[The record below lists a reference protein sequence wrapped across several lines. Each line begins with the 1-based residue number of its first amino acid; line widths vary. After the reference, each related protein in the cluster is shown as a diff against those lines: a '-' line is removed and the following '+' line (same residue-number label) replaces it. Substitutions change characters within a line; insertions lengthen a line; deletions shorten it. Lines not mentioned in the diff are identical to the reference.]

1 MRAIKKIT
9 AFLLAMVMVL
19 SLAPSVF
26 AAEEPKI
33 TVAVDKTSVK
43 AGETVTFT
51 YESTAA
57 VAEMTNLDVCLAYD
71 GDVFEYVSV
80 DTEDSVWFENPRVRS
95 RYTLLGYPMFRLSED
110 KDDEEDVDA
119 GKMFSV
125 TFRALETIT
134 DVKEASFYNHDS
146 LTVWEYEWEEHKA
159 VDGYFDHSKDDP
171 IYVVVTP
178 KGTEPIATPTGYS
191 VSMGADQTVAADQKV
206 LIPVTVN
213 SSRATVTGFNAYDM
227 TFTYNPAALTLNTAS
242 DAAANLTVE
251 DNNGTVRVRRYGA
264 TQALGEAL
272 ALDFTAIKAASSTV
286 TLTAAKFD
294 IDANS
299 INFDAPNAT
308 ITDADTTVKGLW
320 NVSLPDGFLS
330 TAANGSTLVENGGDF
345 TFKTTDTHYEYYL
358 NITTNGATNI
368 VKMDNATYT
377 IKNVTDNVTVTVDNK
392 IGKTYTIN
400 YVVVDNTTTENKA
413 TVADLVE
420 YTGTTVQYPNDY
432 KFTVKFPGTGYVV
445 RVGIE
450 PNKNKRDYVRQEN
463 GDYVYTLLGSSLTGD
478 ENNEITITLTKQENT
493 SQHKIEVVGSGS
505 DAFSEN
511 NALTFYSGENYTF
524 TLNKNDT
531 YYDYSVLVYYWQQNI
546 GGNGGKNIR
555 MEYKDNGDGT
565 YTIIDMPYADVTI
578 SINKM
583 AKAIDPD
590 AVEVSTYVEL
600 DNKTVFK
607 VVVQGS
613 HELLNRDQTT
623 YSYTWFTYDGQKMY
637 CNPRYTKFAGN
648 GSSSSVYLVMVDKG
662 ETLTKEDAMAKLGIV
677 TSTKQENLDQLL
689 EVGSD
694 VNEDGIGGVGINRR
708 DVNDVQLIYDLYN
721 GLYDSF
727 ETVSMRKFLKA
738 DVNYDGVLDSQDAVK
753 LAGELLAD

>member
-1 MRAIKKIT
+1 
-9 AFLLAMVMVL
+9 MVL

-80 DTEDSVWFENPRVRS
+80 DTEDSVWFENPRVKS

-272 ALDFTAIKAASSTV
+272 ALDFTANKAASSTV
-286 TLTAAKFD
+286 TLNAAKFD

-299 INFDAPNAT
+299 INFDAPEAT
-308 ITDADTTVKGLW
+308 ISDADTTVKALW

-413 TVADLVE
+413 TVADLVA
-420 YTGTTVQYPNDY
+420 YSTTTVQYPNDY
-432 KFTVKFPGTGYVV
+432 KFTVKFPGTGYEVW
-445 RVGIE
+445 VGIE
-450 PNKNKRDYVRQEN
+450 PYQNKRDYVRQEN

-478 ENNEITITLTKQENT
+478 ENNEITITLTKRENT

-613 HELLNRDQTT
+613 HELLNRDQST

-662 ETLTKEDAMAKLGIV
+662 ETLTKKDAMAKLGIV

-727 ETVSMRKFLKA
+727 ERVSMRKFLKA

>member
-1 MRAIKKIT
+1 
-9 AFLLAMVMVL
+9 MVMVL
-19 SLAPSVF
+19 SLVTTAF
-26 AAEEPKI
+26 AAAEI
-33 TVAVDKTSVK
+33 GQIFTLTFDNKTPH
-43 AGETVTFT
+43 AGEIITATIYLDQTPSDYYKVTATLKYNKDVLTYESYTCSWEGMTCTVTKKNPGDDKSNVYFKIDSKKGKDTDILNKIQTRQTGAFATVTFK
-51 YESTAA
+51 
-57 VAEMTNLDVCLAYD
+57 VN
-71 GDVFEYVSV
+71 
-80 DTEDSVWFENPRVRS
+80 DSCKVGQAIN
-95 RYTLLGYPMFRLSED
+95 YTFLG
-110 KDDEEDVDA
+110 
-119 GKMFSV
+119 
-125 TFRALETIT
+125 
-134 DVKEASFYNHDS
+134 SFYDAKAMAAINNARVTGS
-146 LTVWEYEWEEHKA
+146 LAVNEQGGSIITV
-159 VDGYFDHSKDDP
+159 
-171 IYVVVTP
+171 P
-178 KGTEPIATPTGYS
+178 KTETGYS
-191 VSMGADQTVAADQKV
+191 VSMGADQQVAAGQQV
-206 LIPVTVN
+206 RIPVAVA
-213 SSRATVTGFNAYDM
+213 SSEKNITGFNAYDM
-227 TFTYNPAALTLNTAS
+227 TFTYDPAALTLNTKT
-242 DAAANLTVE
+242 DDAANLTVE
-251 DNNGTVRVRRYGA
+251 DNGGNVRVRRYGD
-264 TQALGEAL
+264 TVALGEAL
-272 ALDFTAIKAASSTV
+272 ALEFTANKATSSTV

-299 INFDAPNAT
+299 INFDAPDAA
-308 ITDADTTVKGLW
+308 ISDADTVVKGLW
-320 NVSLPDGFLS
+320 KVTLPDGFLS

-358 NITTNGATNI
+358 NITTNGATDI

-413 TVADLVE
+413 TVADLVA
-420 YTGTTVQYPNDY
+420 YSTTTVQYPNDY

-445 RVGIE
+445 WVGIE
-450 PNKNKRDYVRQEN
+450 PYQNKRDYVRQEN

>member
-1 MRAIKKIT
+1 
-9 AFLLAMVMVL
+9 MVL
-19 SLAPSVF
+19 SLIPSAF
-26 AAEEPKI
+26 AADDDYFDVTFDNQEPAAGDEITATVTLKKQFGMNTVKSLSWSFRYNSDYMTCTNVNLNGQTFKYSLNEKKSGEYASNISFSEYSDTSRWCSVPKGFKFEFTFEVTDDAAGQVLNTSLDCYTYGKKFKLLSSEENFYNL
-33 TVAVDKTSVK
+33 TVADST
-43 AGETVTFT
+43 GEPRP
-51 YESTAA
+51 TA
-57 VAEMTNLDVCLAYD
+57 
-71 GDVFEYVSV
+71 
-80 DTEDSVWFENPRVRS
+80 
-95 RYTLLGYPMFRLSED
+95 
-110 KDDEEDVDA
+110 
-119 GKMFSV
+119 
-125 TFRALETIT
+125 
-134 DVKEASFYNHDS
+134 
-146 LTVWEYEWEEHKA
+146 
-159 VDGYFDHSKDDP
+159 
-171 IYVVVTP
+171 
-178 KGTEPIATPTGYS
+178 TGYS
-191 VSMGADQTVAADQKV
+191 VSMAADQQV
-206 LIPVTVN
+206 AAGNTVSIPVTVA
-213 SSRATVTGFNAYDM
+213 SSKKKITGFNAYDM
-227 TFTYNPAALTLNTAS
+227 TFTYDPAALTLNTTS

-264 TQALGEAL
+264 TQELGTALT
-272 ALDFTAIKAASSTV
+272 LDFTANKATSSTV

-299 INFDAPNAT
+299 INFDAPDAA
-308 ITDADTTVKGLW
+308 ISDADTTVKALW

-413 TVADLVE
+413 TVADLVA
-420 YTGTTVQYPNDY
+420 YTATTVQYPNDY

-445 RVGIE
+445 GVGIE
-450 PNKNKRDYVRQEN
+450 PDKNKRDYVRQEN

-478 ENNEITITLTKQENT
+478 ENNEITITLTKRENT

-531 YYDYSVLVYYWQQNI
+531 YYDYSVLVYYWKQNI

-578 SINKM
+578 SISKM

-590 AVEVSTYVEL
+590 AVEVSTYVQL

-662 ETLTKEDAMAKLGIV
+662 ETLTKEDAMAKLSIV
-677 TSTKQENLDQLL
+677 TSTEQENKDQTLK
-689 EVGSD
+689 VGSD
-694 VNEDGIGGVGINRR
+694 VNEDEYNRR

-721 GLYDSF
+721 GLHDSF

-738 DVNYDGVLDSQDAVK
+738 DVNCDGVLDSQDAVK
-753 LAGELLAD
+753 LAGELFL

>member
-1 MRAIKKIT
+1 MRAVKKIT

-19 SLAPSVF
+19 SLIPSAF
-26 AAEEPKI
+26 AADDDYFDVTFDNQEPAAGDEI
-33 TVAVDKTSVK
+33 TATVTLKKQFGMNTVKSLSWGFRYNSDYMTCTNVNLNGQTFKYSLNEKKSGEYASNISFYEYSDTSHWTSVPK
-43 AGETVTFT
+43 GFKFEFTFEVTDEAAGQALNTSLDCYT
-51 YESTAA
+51 YGKKFKLLSSE
-57 VAEMTNLDVCLAYD
+57 
-71 GDVFEYVSV
+71 
-80 DTEDSVWFENPRVRS
+80 EN
-95 RYTLLGYPMFRLSED
+95 
-110 KDDEEDVDA
+110 
-119 GKMFSV
+119 
-125 TFRALETIT
+125 
-134 DVKEASFYNHDS
+134 FYS
-146 LTVWEYEWEEHKA
+146 LTVA
-159 VDGYFDHSKDDP
+159 A
-171 IYVVVTP
+171 
-178 KGTEPIATPTGYS
+178 GTGEPRPTATGYS
-191 VSMGADQTVAADQKV
+191 VSMAADQQVAAGKTV
-206 LIPVTVN
+206 SIPVTVA
-213 SSRATVTGFNAYDM
+213 SSKKKITGFNAYDM
-227 TFTYNPAALTLNTAS
+227 TFTYDPAALTLNTTS
-242 DAAANLTVE
+242 DSAANLTVE

-264 TQALGEAL
+264 TQELGTAL
-272 ALDFTAIKAASSTV
+272 ALEFTANKAASSTV
-286 TLTAAKFD
+286 TLTNAKFD

-299 INFDAPNAT
+299 INFDAPAAA
-308 ITDADTTVKGLW
+308 ITDADTAVKALWTVT
-320 NVSLPDGFLS
+320 LPDGFLS
-330 TAANGSTLVENGGDF
+330 TAANASTLVEDGGDF
-345 TFKTTDTHYEYYL
+345 TFKATDTHYEYYL
-358 NITTNGATNI
+358 NITTNGATSI
-368 VKMDNATYT
+368 KKMDKATYT

-392 IGKTYTIN
+392 IGKTYTIKF
-400 YVVVDNTTTENKA
+400 VAVDSTTTVEEDKA
-413 TVADLVE
+413 TVDDLVA
-420 YTGTTVQYPNDY
+420 YSTTTVQYPNDY

-445 RVGIE
+445 GVGIE
-450 PNKNKRDYVRQEN
+450 PDKNKRDYVRQEN

-478 ENNEITITLTKQENT
+478 ENNEITITLTKRENT

-531 YYDYSVLVYYWQQNI
+531 YYDYSVLVYYWKQNI

-578 SINKM
+578 SISKM

-607 VVVQGS
+607 VVVVQGS

-662 ETLTKEDAMAKLGIV
+662 ETLTKEDAMAKLSIV
-677 TSTKQENLDQLL
+677 TSTEQENKDQTLK
-689 EVGSD
+689 VGSD

-738 DVNYDGVLDSQDAVK
+738 DVNCDGVLDSQDAVK
-753 LAGELLAD
+753 LAGELFL

>member
-1 MRAIKKIT
+1 MRSMKKIT

-19 SLAPSVF
+19 SLIPSAF
-26 AAEEPKI
+26 AADDDYFDVTFDNQEPAAGDEITATVTLKKQFGMNTVKSLSWSFRYNSDYMTCTNVNLNGQTFKYSLNEKKSGEYASNISFSEYSDTSRWCSVPKGFKFEFTFEVTDDAAGQVLNTSLDCYTYGKKFKLLSSEENFYNL
-33 TVAVDKTSVK
+33 TVADST
-43 AGETVTFT
+43 GEPRP
-51 YESTAA
+51 TA
-57 VAEMTNLDVCLAYD
+57 
-71 GDVFEYVSV
+71 
-80 DTEDSVWFENPRVRS
+80 
-95 RYTLLGYPMFRLSED
+95 
-110 KDDEEDVDA
+110 
-119 GKMFSV
+119 
-125 TFRALETIT
+125 
-134 DVKEASFYNHDS
+134 
-146 LTVWEYEWEEHKA
+146 
-159 VDGYFDHSKDDP
+159 
-171 IYVVVTP
+171 
-178 KGTEPIATPTGYS
+178 TGYT
-191 VSMGADQTVAADQKV
+191 VSMAADQQV
-206 LIPVTVN
+206 AAGNTVSIPVTVA
-213 SSRATVTGFNAYDM
+213 SSKKKITGFNAYDM
-227 TFTYNPAALTLNTAS
+227 TFTYDPAALTLNTTS
-242 DAAANLTVE
+242 DDAANLTVE
-251 DNNGTVRVRRYGA
+251 DNNGSVRVRRYGA

-272 ALDFTAIKAASSTV
+272 ALDFTAKKAASSTV
-286 TLTAAKFD
+286 KLNAAKFD

-299 INFDAPNAT
+299 INFDAPDAT
-308 ITDADTTVKGLW
+308 ITDADTVVKSLW
-320 NVSLPDGFLS
+320 KVTLPDGFLS
-330 TAANGSTLVENGGDF
+330 TADDSMLVEDGKDF
-345 TFKTTDTHYEYYL
+345 TFKATDTHYEYYL
-358 NITTNGATNI
+358 NITTNGATSI
-368 VKMDNATYT
+368 VKMDKATYT

-400 YVVVDNTTTENKA
+400 YVVVDDTTTENKA
-413 TVADLVE
+413 TVADLVA
-420 YTGTTVQYPNDY
+420 YTATTVQYPNDY

-445 RVGIE
+445 GVGIE
-450 PNKNKRDYVRQEN
+450 PYQNKRDYVRQEN

-511 NALTFYSGENYTF
+511 NALTFYSDENYTF

-531 YYDYSVLVYYWQQNI
+531 YYDYSVLVYYWKQNI

-578 SINKM
+578 SISKM

-600 DNKTVFK
+600 NNKTVFK

-662 ETLTKEDAMAKLGIV
+662 ETLTKEDAMEKLGIV
-677 TSTKQENLDQLL
+677 TSTEQENKDQTLT
-689 EVGSD
+689 VGSD

-721 GLYDSF
+721 RRYDSF

>member
-1 MRAIKKIT
+1 MKKIT

-19 SLAPSVF
+19 SLIPSAF
-26 AAEEPKI
+26 AADDDYFDVTFDNQEPAAGDEITATVTLKKQFGMNTVKSLSWSFRYNSDYMTCTNVNLNGQTFKYSLNEKKSGEYASNISFSEYSDTSRWCSVPKGFKFEFTFEVTDDAAGQALNTSLDCYTYGKKFKLLSSEENFYNL
-33 TVAVDKTSVK
+33 TVADST
-43 AGETVTFT
+43 GEPRP
-51 YESTAA
+51 TA
-57 VAEMTNLDVCLAYD
+57 
-71 GDVFEYVSV
+71 
-80 DTEDSVWFENPRVRS
+80 
-95 RYTLLGYPMFRLSED
+95 
-110 KDDEEDVDA
+110 
-119 GKMFSV
+119 
-125 TFRALETIT
+125 
-134 DVKEASFYNHDS
+134 
-146 LTVWEYEWEEHKA
+146 
-159 VDGYFDHSKDDP
+159 
-171 IYVVVTP
+171 
-178 KGTEPIATPTGYS
+178 TGYT
-191 VSMGADQTVAADQKV
+191 VSMAADQQV
-206 LIPVTVN
+206 AAGNTVSIPVTVA
-213 SSRATVTGFNAYDM
+213 SSKKKITGFNAYDM
-227 TFTYNPAALTLNTAS
+227 TFTYDPAALTLNTTS
-242 DAAANLTVE
+242 DDAANLTVE
-251 DNNGTVRVRRYGA
+251 DNNGSVRVRRYGA

-272 ALDFTAIKAASSTV
+272 ALDFTAKKAASSTV
-286 TLTAAKFD
+286 KLNAAKFD

-299 INFDAPNAT
+299 INFDAPDAT
-308 ITDADTTVKGLW
+308 ITDADTVVKSLW
-320 NVSLPDGFLS
+320 KVTLPDGFLS
-330 TAANGSTLVENGGDF
+330 TADDSMLVEDGKDF
-345 TFKTTDTHYEYYL
+345 TFKATDTHYEYYL
-358 NITTNGATNI
+358 NITTNGATSI
-368 VKMDNATYT
+368 VKMDKATYT

-413 TVADLVE
+413 TVADLVA
-420 YTGTTVQYPNDY
+420 YTATTVQYPNDY

-445 RVGIE
+445 GVGIE
-450 PNKNKRDYVRQEN
+450 PDKNKRDYVRQEN

-478 ENNEITITLTKQENT
+478 ENNEITITLTKRENT

-531 YYDYSVLVYYWQQNI
+531 YYDYSVLVYYWKQNI

-578 SINKM
+578 SISKM

-662 ETLTKEDAMAKLGIV
+662 ETLTKEDATAKLSIV
-677 TSTKQENLDQLL
+677 TSTEQENKDQTLK
-689 EVGSD
+689 VGSD

-721 GLYDSF
+721 RRYDSF

-753 LAGELLAD
+753 LAGELFL

>member
-1 MRAIKKIT
+1 
-9 AFLLAMVMVL
+9 MVMVL
-19 SLAPSVF
+19 SLATTVY
-26 AAEEPKI
+26 AAGADSPMVI
-33 TVAVDKTSVK
+33 TTVDKTAVK
-43 AGETVTFT
+43 PG
-51 YESTAA
+51 
-57 VAEMTNLDVCLAYD
+57 
-71 GDVFEYVSV
+71 
-80 DTEDSVWFENPRVRS
+80 
-95 RYTLLGYPMFRLSED
+95 
-110 KDDEEDVDA
+110 
-119 GKMFSV
+119 
-125 TFRALETIT
+125 ETIT
-134 DVKEASFYNHDS
+134 VTYTLDHDLDKMTRLDIALRFDASLVQFEGTDFEGSVWYDNPTQNKAIVSGDENFVRIKQNKNSNTATIAAGKICSITFKALEEISTAQSALFYNNNS
-146 LTVWEYEWEEHKA
+146 GLTKSGIRVNAKYYY
-159 VDGYFDHSKDDP
+159 VDGTGFASGVDDP
-171 IYVVVTP
+171 ITVNIMPDGSSITVP
-178 KGTEPIATPTGYS
+178 KVETGYS
-191 VSMGADQTVAADQKV
+191 VSMGADQQVAAGQKV
-206 LIPVTVN
+206 RIPVNVA
-213 SSRATVTGFNAYDM
+213 SSEKKITGFNAYDM
-227 TFTYNPAALTLNTAS
+227 TFTYDPTALTLNTKTG
-242 DAAANLTVE
+242 DADNLTVE

-272 ALDFTAIKAASSTV
+272 ALDFTANKAATSTV

-308 ITDADTTVKGLW
+308 ISDADTTVKALW

-400 YVVVDNTTTENKA
+400 YVVEDNTTTENKA

-450 PNKNKRDYVRQEN
+450 PDKNKRDYVRQEN

-478 ENNEITITLTKQENT
+478 ENNEITITLTKRENT

-662 ETLTKEDAMAKLGIV
+662 EKLTKEDAMAKLGIV

-753 LAGELLAD
+753 LAGELFAD

>member
-1 MRAIKKIT
+1 
-9 AFLLAMVMVL
+9 MVMVL
-19 SLAPSVF
+19 SLVPSAF
-26 AAEEPKI
+26 AADGDTMVKL
-33 TVAVDKTSVK
+33 TVDKTTVK
-43 AGETVTFT
+43 PGETVTFT
-51 YESTAA
+51 YALDHDLEY
-57 VAEMTNLDVCLAYD
+57 MTRLCLVLRYD
-71 GDVFEYVSV
+71 AKLFKFVSM
-80 DTEDSVWFENPRVRS
+80 DTDNSVWFTKPKTNGDGAEEYNDVNFVRIWQN
-95 RYTLLGYPMFRLSED
+95 RNRNED
-110 KDDEEDVDA
+110 TISAGKICSITFMALDSITSAQKAEFYDPGKAFLYRSSIMVDEEYYYV
-119 GKMFSV
+119 
-125 TFRALETIT
+125 E
-134 DVKEASFYNHDS
+134 
-146 LTVWEYEWEEHKA
+146 
-159 VDGYFDHSKDDP
+159 DGNFDHSVDDP
-171 IYVVVTP
+171 IQVNIMPDGSSITVP
-178 KGTEPIATPTGYS
+178 KTETDYS
-191 VSMGADQTVAADQKV
+191 VSMAADQQAAAGEKV
-206 LIPVTVN
+206 LIPVTVA
-213 SSRATVTGFNAYDM
+213 SSKKKITGFNAYDM
-227 TFTYNPAALTLNTAS
+227 TFTYDPAALTLNTAS
-242 DAAANLTVE
+242 NADANLTVE
-251 DNNGTVRVRRYGA
+251 DNNGSVRVRRYGA

-272 ALDFTAIKAASSTV
+272 ALDFTANKAATSTV
-286 TLTAAKFD
+286 TLTNAKFD

-308 ITDADTTVKGLW
+308 ISDADTVVKGLW
-320 NVSLPDGFLS
+320 KVTLPDGFLS
-330 TAANGSTLVENGGDF
+330 TAANGSMLVEDGQDF
-345 TFKTTDTHYEYYL
+345 TFRATDTHYEYVL
-358 NITTNGATNI
+358 KINGELVEMKTA
-368 VKMDNATYT
+368 KYT
-377 IKNVTDNVTVTVDNK
+377 IKNVTANQNVEFVAKN
-392 IGKTYTIN
+392 GKTYTIKFA
-400 YVVVDNTTTENKA
+400 VEDNTTTENKA
-413 TVADLVE
+413 TVADLVA
-420 YTGTTVQYPNDY
+420 YSTTTVQYPNDY

-445 RVGIE
+445 GVGIE
-450 PNKNKRDYVRQEN
+450 PDKNKRDYVRQEN

-478 ENNEITITLTKQENT
+478 ENNEITITLTKRENT

-531 YYDYSVLVYYWQQNI
+531 YYDYSVLVYYWKQNI

-662 ETLTKEDAMAKLGIV
+662 GTLTKEDAMAKLSIV
-677 TSTKQENLDQLL
+677 TSTEQENKDQTLK
-689 EVGSD
+689 VGSD

-721 GLYDSF
+721 RQYDSF

>member
-1 MRAIKKIT
+1 
-9 AFLLAMVMVL
+9 MVL
-19 SLAPSVF
+19 SLVTTAVYAAGDDAGMSIFFDNNAPQAGDTITITLNVNRIFSDAAILETYLDFGEDVTYVKTEFLNVELNSRMIDSSRLHIYGWGDEDEEIAQKVKSIPTGAF
-26 AAEEPKI
+26 ARITFKI
-33 TVAVDKTSVK
+33 SEYAAGKTL
-43 AGETVTFT
+43 
-51 YESTAA
+51 
-57 VAEMTNLDVCLAYD
+57 N
-71 GDVFEYVSV
+71 
-80 DTEDSVWFENPRVRS
+80 
-95 RYTLLGYPMFRLSED
+95 FRLRGEF
-110 KDDEEDVDA
+110 DDIDWDTLNDWDDNY
-119 GKMFSV
+119 SV
-125 TFRALETIT
+125 EVTG
-134 DVKEASFYNHDS
+134 S
-146 LTVWEYEWEEHKA
+146 A
-159 VDGYFDHSKDDP
+159 VEKP
-171 IYVVVTP
+171 T
-178 KGTEPIATPTGYS
+178 ATGYS
-191 VSMGADQTVAADQKV
+191 VSMGADQQVAADQKV
-206 LIPVTVN
+206 RIPVTVT
-213 SSRATVTGFNAYDM
+213 SSEKNITGFNAYDM
-227 TFTYNPAALTLNTAS
+227 IFTYDPAALTLNTKT
-242 DAAANLTVE
+242 DDAANLTVE
-251 DNNGTVRVRRYGA
+251 DKDGTVRIRRYGA

-272 ALDFTAIKAASSTV
+272 ALDFTANKAASSTV
-286 TLTAAKFD
+286 KLNAAKFD

-299 INFDAPNAT
+299 INFDAPKAA
-308 ITDADTTVKGLW
+308 ISDADTTVKALW

-413 TVADLVE
+413 TVADLVA
-420 YTGTTVQYPNDY
+420 YSTTTVQYPNDY

-445 RVGIE
+445 WVGIE

>member
-1 MRAIKKIT
+1 
-9 AFLLAMVMVL
+9 MVL
-19 SLAPSVF
+19 SLIPSAF
-26 AAEEPKI
+26 AADDDYFDVTFDNQEPAAGDEITATVTLKKQFGMNTVKSLSWSFRYNSDYMTCTNVNLNGQTFKYSLNEKKSDEYASNISFSEYSDTSRWCSVPKGFKFEFTFEVTDDAAGQVLNTSLDCYTYGKKFKLLSSEENFYNL
-33 TVAVDKTSVK
+33 TVADST
-43 AGETVTFT
+43 GEPRP
-51 YESTAA
+51 TA
-57 VAEMTNLDVCLAYD
+57 
-71 GDVFEYVSV
+71 
-80 DTEDSVWFENPRVRS
+80 
-95 RYTLLGYPMFRLSED
+95 
-110 KDDEEDVDA
+110 
-119 GKMFSV
+119 
-125 TFRALETIT
+125 
-134 DVKEASFYNHDS
+134 
-146 LTVWEYEWEEHKA
+146 
-159 VDGYFDHSKDDP
+159 
-171 IYVVVTP
+171 
-178 KGTEPIATPTGYS
+178 TGYS
-191 VSMGADQTVAADQKV
+191 VSMAADQQV
-206 LIPVTVN
+206 AAGNTVSIPVTVA
-213 SSRATVTGFNAYDM
+213 SSKKKITGFNAYDM
-227 TFTYNPAALTLNTAS
+227 TFTYDPAALTLNTTS

-264 TQALGEAL
+264 TQELGTALT
-272 ALDFTAIKAASSTV
+272 LDFTANKATSSTV

-299 INFDAPNAT
+299 INFDAPDAA
-308 ITDADTTVKGLW
+308 ISDADTTVKALW

-413 TVADLVE
+413 TVADLVA
-420 YTGTTVQYPNDY
+420 YTATTVQYPNDY

-445 RVGIE
+445 GVGIE
-450 PNKNKRDYVRQEN
+450 PDKNKRDYVRQEN

-478 ENNEITITLTKQENT
+478 ENNEITITLTKRENT

-531 YYDYSVLVYYWQQNI
+531 YYDYSVLVYYWKQNI

-578 SINKM
+578 SISKM

-662 ETLTKEDAMAKLGIV
+662 ETLTKEDAMAKLSIV
-677 TSTKQENLDQLL
+677 TSTEQENKDQTLK
-689 EVGSD
+689 VGSD
-694 VNEDGIGGVGINRR
+694 VNEDEYNRR

-721 GLYDSF
+721 GLHDSF

-738 DVNYDGVLDSQDAVK
+738 DVNCDGVLDSQDAVK
-753 LAGELLAD
+753 LAGELFL